1 MRRSKS
7 CRWAIR
13 IRSAP
18 KIRWVGDVMKL
29 RTKLLAGYTGFILAL
44 ALLGAWSA
52 RTLSQMSAVSGRIIS
67 ENYDSVVAAQDMK
80 ESLER
85 QDSAAVFDLLG
96 EHDRARR
103 QAAEHRARF
112 DRAFDKAAANITE
125 PGEREVIEAIRR
137 ERDDYYRQYDA
148 FLAAQGDRTSRYFDV
163 LEPRFDA
170 VRAECD
176 QLLRL
181 NQEAMRRKAAAA
193 VATARRFYVI
203 TLALALILVAIGV
216 GAALS
221 LSSSILKPVRQ
232 LTEATAKVAGG
243 DLDATVSVES
253 EDEIGELAAGFNRM
267 AERIR
272 ELRRSDMGRLL
283 VAQQTTEAAIDS
295 LYDPVI
301 VTDSDGRV
309 TRVNPAGERL
319 FGPKAGVVD
328 RPIEQAVRDPRI
340 AQAVTDVLRPKQA
353 SASESA
359 EVLPW
364 AVDGARRSFRTRST
378 PMRDADDRLVG
389 VVTLLEDITHLSEI
403 SRLKSEFI
411 AAASHELRTPLT
423 SVQMGIHLLLE
434 GTAGPIDRK
443 QRDILEVCRDDTD
456 RLERLMRQLLDLS
469 KIESGATAPV
479 RRSIS
484 PSILVRE
491 AVDSL
496 ARQAESKGLRLVVEP
511 LASVPDV
518 SADRDQVERVLVN
531 LVTNAIRA
539 TPAGGSIAV
548 GVAARG
554 SDVVFSVTDTGS
566 GIPRDYLP
574 RIFDPFIQVPNA
586 PAGGSGLGLTISR
599 RIVEGHGGRLS
610 VQSEPGRG
618 STFSFTIPIQETRD
632 EVARR

>member
-1 MRRSKS
+1 
-7 CRWAIR
+7 
-13 IRSAP
+13 
-18 KIRWVGDVMKL
+18 MKL
-29 RTKLLAGYTGFILAL
+29 RTRLLLGYTGFVIAL
-44 ALLGAWSA
+44 GILGAWSA
-52 RTLSQMSAVSGRIIS
+52 RTLRQMSAVSVRIIS

-96 EHDRARR
+96 EHDRAAR
-103 QAAEHRARF
+103 QAAEHRGRF
-112 DRAFDKAAANITE
+112 NVAFDKAAANITE
-125 PGEREVIEAIRR
+125 LGERDVVEAIRR

-148 FLAAQGDRTSRYFDV
+148 FLRATGDRTARYFGV

-170 VRAECD
+170 VRAACD
-176 QLLRL
+176 RLLRL

-193 VATARRFYVI
+193 SATARRFYLI
-203 TLALALILVAIGV
+203 TLGLALLLMAMGV
-216 GAALS
+216 GIGLS
-221 LSSSILKPVRQ
+221 LANSILKPVRQ
-232 LTEATAKVAGG
+232 LTEATTRVAGG
-243 DLDATVSVES
+243 DLDAAVSVQS
-253 EDEIGELAAGFNRM
+253 SDEIGVLAEGFNRM

-272 ELRRSDMGRLL
+272 ELRRSDLGKLL

-309 TRVNPAGERL
+309 TRINPAAERL
-319 FGPKAGVVD
+319 FGARADVIG
-328 RPIEQAVRDPRI
+328 RPIAQVARDPRI
-340 AQAVTDVLRPKQA
+340 AQAVTDVLRSKRA
-353 SASESA
+353 AASEGA

-364 AVDGARRSFRTRST
+364 AVDGARRAFRTRST

-423 SVQMGIHLLLE
+423 SVQMGVHLLLE
-434 GTAGPIDRK
+434 GAAGPLDKR
-443 QRDILEVCRDDTD
+443 QTEILEVCRDDTA

-469 KIESGATAPV
+469 KIESGATAAV
-479 RRSIS
+479 RAPIR
-484 PSILVRE
+484 PSVLVHE

-496 ARQAESKGLRLVVEP
+496 VLQAEAKGLHLFVDAP
-511 LASVPDV
+511 ADVPEV
-518 SADRDQVERVLVN
+518 AADRDQVERVLVN
-531 LVTNAIRA
+531 LVTNATRA
-539 TPAGGSIAV
+539 TPPGGTIT
-548 GVAARG
+548 VAAAG
-554 SDVVFSVTDTGS
+554 QGNDVVFSVADTGS

-574 RIFDPFIQVPNA
+574 RIFEPFIQVPNA

-618 STFSFTIPIQETRD
+618 STFSFTIPVQET
-632 EVARR
+632 

>member
-1 MRRSKS
+1 
-7 CRWAIR
+7 
-13 IRSAP
+13 
-18 KIRWVGDVMKL
+18 MKL
-29 RTKLLAGYTGFILAL
+29 RTRLLLGYTGFVIAL
-44 ALLGAWSA
+44 GILGAWSA
-52 RTLSQMSAVSGRIIS
+52 RTLRQMSAVSVRIIS

-96 EHDRARR
+96 EHDRAAR
-103 QAAEHRARF
+103 QAAEHRGRF
-112 DRAFDKAAANITE
+112 NVAFDKAAANITE
-125 PGEREVIEAIRR
+125 VGERDVVEAIRR

-148 FLAAQGDRTSRYFDV
+148 FLRATGDRTARYFGM

-176 QLLRL
+176 RLLRL

-193 VATARRFYVI
+193 SATARRFYLI
-203 TLALALILVAIGV
+203 TLGLALLLMAMGV
-216 GAALS
+216 GIGLS
-221 LSSSILKPVRQ
+221 LS
-232 LTEATAKVAGG
+232 
-243 DLDATVSVES
+243 
-253 EDEIGELAAGFNRM
+253 IGVLAEGFNRM

-272 ELRRSDMGRLL
+272 ELRRSDLGKLL

-309 TRVNPAGERL
+309 TRINPAAERL
-319 FGPKAGVVD
+319 FGARADVIG
-328 RPIEQAVRDPRI
+328 RPIAQVARDPRL
-340 AQAVTDVLRPKQA
+340 AQAVIDVLRSKRA
-353 SASESA
+353 AASEGA

-364 AVDGARRSFRTRST
+364 AVDGARRAFRTRST
-378 PMRDADDRLVG
+378 PMRDADDRLLG

-423 SVQMGIHLLLE
+423 SVQMGVHLLLE
-434 GTAGPIDRK
+434 GAAGPLDKR
-443 QRDILEVCRDDTD
+443 QTEILEVCRDDTA

-469 KIESGATAPV
+469 KIESGATAAV
-479 RRSIS
+479 RAPIR
-484 PSILVRE
+484 PSVLVHE

-496 ARQAESKGLRLVVEP
+496 ALQAEAKGLHLVVDAP
-511 LASVPDV
+511 TDVPEV
-518 SADRDQVERVLVN
+518 AADRDQVERVLVN
-531 LVTNAIRA
+531 LVTNATRA
-539 TPAGGSIAV
+539 TPPGGTIT
-548 GVAARG
+548 VAAAG
-554 SDVVFSVTDTGS
+554 QGNDVVFSVADTGS

-599 RIVEGHGGRLS
+599 RIVESHGGRLS
-610 VQSEPGRG
+610 VQSEPDRG
-618 STFSFTIPIQETRD
+618 STFSFNIPMQET
-632 EVARR
+632 